1 MLGSVGRRYSVALLR
16 PVVVLLNTFKV
27 SCDALSLIGLFWA
40 VAAGFFFAKGNLLA
54 GGLLIIVSGIFDLMD
69 GELAR
74 FSHKETRFGAFL
86 DSSLDRYGDAAILC
100 GIIYHFRFSSIYLV
114 LGLATLVGAF
124 LTSYTRARAE
134 AFIDKCSVGLIERP
148 ERLILIILGGLF
160 QGMEW
165 VLWLLAIL
173 GNLTVIQRIIYI
185 KKAFS
190 SQRSENSSQ
199 RSVNKNNN
207 N

>member
-1 MLGSVGRRYSVALLR
+1 MLGSVGRRYSVILLR
-16 PVVVLLNTFKV
+16 PIVVLLNKIKV
-27 SCDALSLIGLFWA
+27 DCDTLSLIGLFWA
-40 VAAGFFFAKGNLLA
+40 VAAGLVFAKGYLFA
-54 GGLLIIVSGIFDLMD
+54 GGVLILISGIFDLLD

-86 DSSLDRYGDAAILC
+86 DSSLDRYGDSAILC
-100 GIIYHFRFSSIYLV
+100 GIIYSFRFQDLYLV

-134 AFIDKCSVGLIERP
+134 RFIDKCSVGLIERP
-148 ERLILIILGGLF
+148 ERLCLIILGGLF
-160 QGMEW
+160 QRMEW

-185 KKAFS
+185 RKEIKD
-190 SQRSENSSQ
+190 EED
-199 RSVNKNNN
+199 
-207 N
+207 

>member
-1 MLGSVGRRYSVALLR
+1 MTMLGSVGRRYSTSLLR
-16 PVVVLLNTFKV
+16 PVVVLLSKLGI
-27 SCDALSLIGLFWA
+27 SCDALSFMGLFLA
-40 VAAGFFFAKGNLLA
+40 IGAGLFFAKGNLFI
-54 GGLLIIVSGIFDLMD
+54 GGLLIIVSGIFDLLD

-86 DSSLDRYGDAAILC
+86 DSSLDRYGDSAILC
-100 GIIYHFRFSSIYLV
+100 GIIYSFRSSDLYLV

-134 AFIDKCSVGLIERP
+134 RFVDKCSVGLIERP
-148 ERLILIILGGLF
+148 ERLILIIAGGLF
-160 QGMEW
+160 QRMEW

-185 KKAFS
+185 RKEVS
-190 SQRSENSSQ
+190 VQSQVTSNQ
-199 RSVNKNNN
+199 KN
-207 N
+207 